1 MITPANT
8 TLIQT
13 EPGAIDSRRLQMFL
27 AAAQTSSFAAA
38 AERLSL
44 TPSAVSHA
52 IKALEE
58 EFDCNLF
65 KRHGPRVTLT
75 RAGIRLMPL
84 AEELLTRMA
93 RLRQEVT
100 TIQGNPRSLRVMMPE
115 CFASSML
122 PKVLPDFMECFP
134 LALFEIVPGDTDDE
148 STVEALLSGEL
159 DLLISY
165 GMKPG
170 RDVVR
175 RDLFHE
181 PLSLHVAPFHSL
193 ARKTTFEMNMLEHHP
208 LALANGAL
216 MKLAKERLFNGDF
229 GKARVWQV
237 PSVESARELARVGQA
252 VVLLPQQLA
261 AKAVSQGHLVP
272 LRMGPTAGSSGLQW
286 SCAIHWSG
294 KVELSWAAEVFVSLV
309 AMVAQEGDEG
319 AVV

>member
-1 MITPANT
+1 MITPASPAF
-8 TLIQT
+8 IPA
-13 EPGAIDSRRLQMFL
+13 ESGAIDSRRLQVFL

-93 RLRQEVT
+93 RLRQEVA

-115 CFASSML
+115 CIASSML
-122 PKVLPDFMECFP
+122 SKVLPDFMECFP
-134 LALFEIVPGDTDDE
+134 LALFEMIPGDTDDD
-148 STVEALLSGEL
+148 SAVEALLSGEL
-159 DLLISY
+159 DLLISH
-165 GMKPG
+165 GAKGG

-181 PLSLHVAPFHSL
+181 QLSLYVAPFHSL
-193 ARKTTFEMNMLEHHP
+193 ARKASFDVAALEHHP
-208 LALANGAL
+208 LAVASGGLNR
-216 MKLAKERLFNGDF
+216 LAKERLFGGES
-229 GKARVWQV
+229 GKARLWQT
-237 PSVESARELARVGQA
+237 PSVESVRELARVGQA
-252 VVLLPQQLA
+252 VALLPHRLA
-261 AKAVSQGHLVP
+261 SRSVSQGHLVP
-272 LRMGPTAGSSGLQW
+272 LRLTGSTLQW
-286 SCAIHWSG
+286 TCAMHWSG
-294 KVELSWAAEVFVSLV
+294 RVELSWAAEVFVSLV
-309 AMVAQEGDEG
+309 AMVAQEEDE
-319 AVV
+319 AVAS

>member
-8 TLIQT
+8 TFIQT

-93 RLRQEVT
+93 RLRHEVA

-134 LALFEIVPGDTDDE
+134 LALFEIAPGDADE
-148 STVEALLSGEL
+148 ESSVETSLVSGEL

-165 GMKPG
+165 NAKPG

-181 PLSLHVAPFHSL
+181 ALALYVAPFHSL
-193 ARKTTFEMNMLEHHP
+193 ARKAPLELSMFEQYP
-208 LALANGAL
+208 LALANGSL
-216 MKLAKERLFNGDF
+216 MKLAKERLFSGDF
-229 GKARVWQV
+229 GKARIWQM

-252 VVLLPQQLA
+252 VALLPQRLA
-261 AKAVSQGHLVP
+261 AKSVSQGHLVP
-272 LRMGPTAGSSGLQW
+272 LRTTNASLQW

-294 KVELSWAAEVFVSLV
+294 RVELSWAAEVFVSLV
-309 AMVAQEGDEG
+309 AMVAQEGGES
-319 AVV
+319 AAS

>member
-1 MITPANT
+1 
-8 TLIQT
+8 
-13 EPGAIDSRRLQMFL
+13 MFL

-84 AEELLTRMA
+84 AEELLARMA
-93 RLRQEVT
+93 RLRHEVS

-115 CFASSML
+115 CFTSSML

-134 LALFEIVPGDTDDE
+134 LALFEISPGDTDDE
-148 STVEALLSGEL
+148 SAVEALLSGEL
-159 DLLISY
+159 DLLVSY
-165 GMKPG
+165 NAKPG

-181 PLSLHVAPFHSL
+181 PLSLYVAPFHSL
-193 ARKTTFEMNMLEHHP
+193 ARKAPFETGMLEHHP

-216 MKLAKERLFNGDF
+216 WKLAKERLFSGDF
-229 GKARVWQV
+229 GKARVWQM

-252 VVLLPQQLA
+252 VALLPSRLA
-261 AKAVSQGHLVP
+261 SKAVSQGHLVP
-272 LRMGPTAGSSGLQW
+272 LRAASASLQW
-286 SCAIHWSG
+286 SCAIHWSSR
-294 KVELSWAAEVFVSLV
+294 VELSWAAEVFVSLV

-319 AVV
+319 AT